1 MRYKKKPKLKPVEP
15 MVILYDDR
23 EKRYWMFLQQYW
35 PMRKQRLKVGDYTI
49 QGLEDQVAIEKKSSL
64 EELLND
70 LTMKYRPTFVR
81 FLTKLSKVPVKAIV
95 VEDSLSNV
103 AKALEKVRRKS
114 GGRSRLT
121 PETIYYWLAQITIK
135 YKIPVIFTGNDWG
148 TPVRVVRHLFMEAQ
162 RQCIS

>member
-35 PMRKQRLKVGDYTI
+35 PMRKQR
-49 QGLEDQVAIEKKSSL
+49 QVAIEKKSSL